1 MRKSSS
7 DPIGTLSVGNV
18 VSAGVT
24 LYKSNFRDYFWASLR
39 AVGWL
44 FLSLLGLVLFVAVAG
59 FIGNAVITVLAVIA
73 WIGFL
78 CFCLGKAAVNRAI
91 ISRLAYQQ
99 LANRPET
106 IAEATRQLAPQHW
119 KFLRLSLW
127 LVLFL
132 VGVFILSY
140 LALLALGG
148 LGLFLLSQIPGVVG
162 GILGGI
168 LFLAGIVAFLWLII
182 RFYSYWF
189 VAELPL
195 SVEDRIEPLNSIGRS
210 RQLATPFI
218 VRIQIIIFVAFLITL
233 PLSLLANAPTF
244 ASYGLMMEQIQQM
257 GSNPEAMASLGQG
270 SNYMMLQI
278 ASLILGSLLEL
289 FLVPFWQAIK
299 SVVYFDLR
307 SRREGADLQMR

>member
-44 FLSLLGLVLFVAVAG
+44 FLGFLGLVPMGAVVGA
-59 FIGNAVITVLAVIA
+59 INNAVVTLLAIIA

-99 LANRPET
+99 LANQPET
-106 IAEATRQLAPQHW
+106 MVEATRQLAPQHW

-132 VGVFILSY
+132 IGVFILSY
-140 LALLALGG
+140 LALLVLGG
-148 LGLFLLSQIPGVVG
+148 LGVFLLTQIQGVVG
-162 GILGGI
+162 GILCGI
-168 LFLAGIVAFLWLII
+168 LILAGIMAFLWLII

-195 SVEDRIEPLNSIGRS
+195 AVENRMEPLNSIGRS

-218 VRIQIIIFVAFLITL
+218 VRIQLIIFVAFLITL

-244 ASYGLMMEQIQQM
+244 ASYSLMMDQIRQA
-257 GSNPEAMASLGQG
+257 GSSPEALASLGQG
-270 SNYMMLQI
+270 SNYVILQI
-278 ASLILGSLLEL
+278 ASIVLGFLLEL